1 MSLFNF
7 NAPARSNDETQKIQL
22 IINEDV
28 VEVNADEAKGMT
40 IAAVFRAFASSIGDV
55 SRINR
60 YISTGRIVAGSETVV
75 PGTVYQGAVTSESK
89 GNLKLA
95 CGCTVDCKICNC
107 C

>member
-60 YISTGRIVAGSETVV
+60 YISTGRIVSGADTVV

-89 GNLKLA
+89 GACA
-95 CGCTVDCKICNC
+95 CGCGCGCGC
-107 C
+107 